1 MFGDVSEQEQTMSS
15 QPRVMILFRPRRW
28 SVLAVLSCAL
38 WHGDVA
44 TAQEVPEPAVH
55 WAYASYFGTGWY
67 KISDQQSAFIANFA
81 PILTSGKTRWFG
93 GRDGEAVYS
102 MRVPVT
108 VGLARLDF
116 EDVPGILDL
125 ENFTTVSAGLRAD
138 VDVPVTERFSWRP
151 SLQLSYG
158 TVIGE
163 SEYAWTYRGDVRA
176 RYMPGSGDLDWAL
189 IGAVG
194 LVGYDANRSTD
205 DSFTYAAF
213 GTEFAYPLPWFASKD
228 SGTLLY
234 WHLLYTDFLNRVE
247 VAGRFDQFEEVTNY
261 WQAGLAFG
269 KEDRPIRLWF
279 FSFDRLGLAYDVS
292 PSGQLRGIKLVFRSL
307 YEP

>member
-1 MFGDVSEQEQTMSS
+1 MP
-15 QPRVMILFRPRRW
+15 PRVRLRRL
-28 SVLAVLSCAL
+28 LAGAVTGCAL
-38 WHGDVA
+38 LFVGVA
-44 TAQEVPEPAVH
+44 SAQEAPAPTVH

-189 IGAVG
+189 IGAAG
-194 LVGYDANRSTD
+194 IVGYDANRGND
-205 DSFTYAAF
+205 DSFTYAAI
-213 GTEFAYPLPWFASKD
+213 GTEFAYPVPWFS
-228 SGTLLY
+228 SGGSQTLLY
-234 WHLLYTDFLNRVE
+234 WHLLYTDFLDRLE
-247 VAGRFDQFEEVTNY
+247 VQGRSNQLEEITNY
-261 WQAGLAFG
+261 WQAGFAFG
-269 KEDRPIRLWF
+269 RRDEPIKLWF
-279 FSFDRLGLAYDVS
+279 LRFERLGLAYDIS
-292 PSGQLRGIKLVFRSL
+292 PSGQLRGLKFVFRSL
-307 YEP
+307 YDP

>member
-1 MFGDVSEQEQTMSS
+1 
-15 QPRVMILFRPRRW
+15 
-28 SVLAVLSCAL
+28 L

-213 GTEFAYPLPWFASKD
+213 GTEFAYPLPWFASMA
-228 SGTLLY
+228 SAVHGLPEPRGSRGPFRSVRGSHQLL
-234 WHLLYTDFLNRVE
+234 
-247 VAGRFDQFEEVTNY
+247 AGGPGFRQGG
-261 WQAGLAFG
+261 QAHQTVVL
-269 KEDRPIRLWF
+269 
-279 FSFDRLGLAYDVS
+279 
-292 PSGQLRGIKLVFRSL
+292 QLRPSRSCL
-307 YEP
+307 RRQPFGSAARHKARVSLALRTVA